1 MMQTQSIDFRDVG
14 VNFSIFNAKSY
25 SLKNKILTSLIGG
38 ILKKDDN
45 NIINVQALQNI
56 NIKINSGERVGL
68 IGGNGS
74 GKSTFL
80 RVCSS
85 IYKPTT
91 GNVDI
96 KGKATS
102 LININLGID
111 PDSTGKENIRL
122 RLILTGYSSKE
133 IEKVTD
139 KIIEFSGLG
148 EFINFP
154 FSTYSSGMQ
163 LRLAFATS
171 TFINPEILIMDEW
184 LSTGDKDF
192 QEKSEKKLNE
202 LVEKTGILV
211 IASHSKDLLLKV
223 CNRIIWLEH
232 GKVRLDGNPQ
242 DVAKAYFG

>member
-1 MMQTQSIDFRDVG
+1 MRQTQSIDFKDVG
-14 VNFSIFNAKSY
+14 VNFPIFNAKSY
-25 SLKNKILTSLIGG
+25 SLKNKILTSLTGG
-38 ILKKDDN
+38 ILKKDNN
-45 NIINVQALQNI
+45 NITNIQALQNI
-56 NIKINSGERVGL
+56 NIKINNGERVGL
-68 IGGNGS
+68 IGDNGS

-80 RVCSS
+80 RVCSR

-91 GNVDI
+91 GSIDI
-96 KGKATS
+96 QGKITS

-111 PDSTGKENIRL
+111 PDSNGRENIRL
-122 RLILTGYSSKE
+122 RLILTGFSPKE
-133 IEKVTD
+133 IEKVTN

-223 CNRIIWLEH
+223 CNRIIWLER
-232 GKVRLDGNPQ
+232 GKIKLDGSPQ
-242 DVAKAYFG
+242 NIIKEYFS

>member
-1 MMQTQSIDFRDVG
+1 MQTQSIDFKNVG
-14 VNFSIFNAKSY
+14 INFPVFNTKSY
-25 SLKNKILTSLIGG
+25 SFKNKILTSITGG
-38 ILKKDDN
+38 LLKKEEN
-45 NIINVQALQNI
+45 KVVTIQALQNI

-80 RVCSS
+80 RVCSN

-91 GNVDI
+91 GFANI
-96 KGKATS
+96 QGKPTS

-122 RLILTGYSSKE
+122 RLILTGHSSKE
-133 IEKVTD
+133 IKKSLD

-163 LRLAFATS
+163 LRLVFAIA
-171 TFINPEILIMDEW
+171 TFFEPEILIMDEW
-184 LSTGDKDF
+184 LSMGDKEF

-211 IASHSKDLLLKV
+211 IASHSKDLLLRV

>member
-1 MMQTQSIDFRDVG
+1 MRQTQSIDFKDVG
-14 VNFSIFNAKSY
+14 VNFPIFNAKSY
-25 SLKNKILTSLIGG
+25 SLKNKILTSLTGG
-38 ILKKDDN
+38 ILKKDNN
-45 NIINVQALQNI
+45 NIINIQALQNI
-56 NIKINSGERVGL
+56 NIKINNGERVGL
-68 IGGNGS
+68 IGDNGS

-80 RVCSS
+80 RVCSR

-91 GNVDI
+91 GSIDI
-96 KGKATS
+96 QGKITS

-111 PDSTGKENIRL
+111 PDSTGRENIRL
-122 RLILTGYSSKE
+122 RLILTGFSPKE
-133 IEKVTD
+133 IEKVTN

-223 CNRIIWLEH
+223 CNRIIWLER
-232 GKVRLDGNPQ
+232 GKIKLNGSPQ
-242 DVAKAYFG
+242 NIINEYFS